1 MMHQL
6 REKTKA
12 IIIVVAVAF
21 VGLMVLEWGMDLTG
35 RSSAQLT
42 GGELGR
48 VNGEPIT
55 YEQWASVYQSLYNQ
69 RQAASPEPISSA
81 DVRELE
87 DAAWDQVVIQT
98 LISQELRRRGITVTR
113 DEIAQAARFAPPPE
127 FYSNEMFQTDGQ
139 FDLQKY
145 HQFLA
150 SPVVND
156 QLLLQLEAYYR
167 DLIPRSKLMQQIA
180 AGAFIPDG
188 ELWRL
193 WRDQHD
199 SVRVRYVAIDPN
211 AAVPDDAVSVSDA
224 EIEAYYRANRE
235 QFARPGQ
242 AVVRLVTLDKTP
254 TAADTAA
261 ALERANALRQEILDG
276 ADFAEV
282 ARRESADSGSA
293 AWGGDQG
300 TFGRDDNLVA
310 PFADAVWSLPV
321 GRIGEPVQTAYG
333 YHVIRVD
340 RRDADSVAA
349 HHILVPIERTP
360 DSEIALLETADSLEI
375 LGERVT
381 LDQAV
386 ETLGLPMPRQVTLNQ
401 EVPFVPPLGR
411 LAEGADW
418 AFGAEASPGDVSPL
432 FETSTAFYMLELV
445 ERTPAGVLSLE
456 EATPAIRARLIA
468 QKKLERARASGQ
480 EVVDLIRA
488 GRSLQEVATA
498 AGLEVRET
506 EPFTRVSFVP
516 GLGRANAAVGTAFGL
531 RPGQTSGLVEA
542 DGMLYIIEVLERT
555 DADRAQFE
563 EQRDFLRARMT
574 AGIEQERVRRFL
586 DDLRSRARIRD
597 NRDAVLRAPAQQ
609 ATL

>member
-55 YEQWASVYQSLYNQ
+55 YEQWASVYQSLYSQ
-69 RQAASPEPISSA
+69 RQEASPEPISSA
-81 DVRELE
+81 EVREIE
-87 DAAWDQVVIQT
+87 DAAWEQLVAQT
-98 LISQELRRRGITVTR
+98 LIRQELRRRGITVTR
-113 DEIAQAARFAPPPE
+113 DEIVQAARFAPPPE

-167 DLIPRSKLMQQIA
+167 DLIPRSKLMQQLA
-180 AGAFIPDG
+180 AGAYIPDG

-199 SVRVRYVAIDPN
+199 SVRVRYVAIDPRF
-211 AAVPDDAVSVSDA
+211 AVPDEAVSVSDR
-224 EIEAYYRANRE
+224 EIEAYYRANRK
-235 QFARPGQ
+235 QFERPGQ
-242 AVVRLVTLDKTP
+242 AVVRLVSLDKAP

-261 ALERANALRQEILDG
+261 ALDRARALRQEILDG
-276 ADFAEV
+276 ADFSEV

-293 AWGGDQG
+293 ARGGDLG
-300 TFGRDDNLVA
+300 SFGRNVMIA
-310 PFADAVWSLPV
+310 PFEEAVWSLP
-321 GRIGEPVQTAYG
+321 IGSVSEPVQTAFG
-333 YHVIRVD
+333 YHLIRVD
-340 RRDADSVAA
+340 RRDADSASA
-349 HHILVPIERTP
+349 HHILVPIERTTE
-360 DSEIALLETADSLEI
+360 SELALLETADSLEL

-386 ETLGLPMPRQVTLNQ
+386 ETLGLAAPRQVTLD
-401 EVPFVPPLGR
+401 EERPVVPILGT

-418 AFGAEASPGDVSPL
+418 AFGEASPGDVSPL
-432 FETSTAFYMLELV
+432 FETSTIFYMLELV
-445 ERTPAGVLSLE
+445 ERTPAGIIPLE
-456 EATPAIRARLIA
+456 EATPAIRAHLVA

-480 EVVDLIRA
+480 ELVDHIRA
-488 GRSLQEVATA
+488 GRSLEQVATA
-498 AGLEVRET
+498 AGLEVREAG
-506 EPFTRVSFVP
+506 PFTRATFVP
-516 GLGRANAAVGTAFGL
+516 GLGRANAAIGTAFGL

-542 DGMLYIIEVLERT
+542 DDILYIIEVLERR
-555 DADRAQFE
+555 DADRAQFD
-563 EQRDFLRARMT
+563 EQKDFLRARMT
-574 AGIEQERVRRFL
+574 AGIEQERIRRFME
-586 DDLRSRARIRD
+586 DLRSRARIRD
-597 NRDAVLRAPAQQ
+597 NRAAVLRPAAQ
-609 ATL
+609 ASL